1 MFSKSL
7 SAKALNL
14 NGLTNDG
21 PYSAHRHAHE
31 LCRGFKAM
39 QNSTKSLYHTQSS
52 ESYTL
57 LQYLC
62 VNLALVGYSRY
73 TEALQAKAQAQ
84 HSEV

>member
-1 MFSKSL
+1 MFSKRL

-21 PYSAHRHAHE
+21 MYSAHWHAQE
-31 LCRGFKAM
+31 LCSAFKAM
-39 QNSTKSLYHTQSS
+39 QNSIKSRYHIQSS
-52 ESYTL
+52 DFYTL

-62 VNLALVGYSRY
+62 VNLVLVEYAGY
-73 TEALQAKAQAQ
+73 TEALQAKARAQ